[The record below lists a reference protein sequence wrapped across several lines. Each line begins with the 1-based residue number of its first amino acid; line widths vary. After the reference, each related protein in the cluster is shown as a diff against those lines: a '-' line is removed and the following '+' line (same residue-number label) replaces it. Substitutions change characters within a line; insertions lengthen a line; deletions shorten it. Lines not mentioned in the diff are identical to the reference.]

1 MSSSWFNKIK
11 AFTLGWFISLLLWS
25 VLRRF
30 GIKAYLDIF
39 QVEFSLYNI
48 LLLITIVSIIAG
60 IIFGSIQFV
69 YQKYFKRKISF
80 RSLLL
85 IAICIHV
92 FVMFLL
98 YLLTYV
104 ILRISGLDFNLLFV
118 DFISSPLLLVN
129 FLYTILINIIIII
142 TVHINKLLG
151 KGNLSKLL
159 RGKFHNPKEELRVF
173 MFLDLTSSTSIAEKL
188 GHLKYSSFIQDCF
201 YDLHIV
207 EQYKAEIYQYVGDE
221 VVLTWKVKE
230 GETLDHCLHS
240 YFAYATYLKKRS
252 DYYTS
257 SYGIIPLFR
266 AGMHIGLI
274 TAVEVG
280 QLKREIAYH
289 GDTINTAA
297 RIQEQCRVF
306 NASLLIS
313 DAVLNDIQ
321 KPDIFKFDVIGK
333 ELLRGKK
340 KETGIYSVC
349 ENTKSRI

>member
-1 MSSSWFNKIK
+1 MSSSWFHKVK
-11 AFTLGWFISLLLWS
+11 VFTIGWFISLLLWS

-39 QVEFSLYNI
+39 QVEFSFYNT
-48 LLLITIVSIIAG
+48 LSLIVIVSIIAG

-92 FVMFLL
+92 FIMLLL
-98 YLLTYV
+98 YLLTYI

-118 DFISSPLLLVN
+118 EFISSPLLLVN
-129 FLYTILINIIIII
+129 FLYTVLINIIIII
-142 TVHINKLLG
+142 TIHINKLLG

-207 EQYKAEIYQYVGDE
+207 EKYKAEIYQYVGDE
-221 VVLTWKVKE
+221 VVLTWKMKK

-240 YFAYATYLKKRS
+240 YFSYATYLKKRS

-257 SYGIIPLFR
+257 NYDTVPFFR
-266 AGMHIGLI
+266 AGMHMGLI

-313 DAVLNDIQ
+313 DTILNNI
-321 KPDIFKFDVIGK
+321 KESNAFKFETIGK

-340 KETGIYSVC
+340 EKIEIYNVF
-349 ENTKSRI
+349 ENY